1 MAKTRRRKGS
11 GSYDKVTDSSGN
23 TLYRWRIGIFDPIK
37 KKTHYKSL
45 KAKTRAALDAKVEE
59 WKKENAPTGGALL
72 PLNNRMTVQQWSE
85 TWLGMIEGKI
95 AMGTF
100 LNYSRTT
107 KRHLIP
113 HFGKQLISQVS
124 PLDLQRYFDE
134 QPKTLSPVTVSKIRT
149 HFNVCFEAAVRL
161 GVISRNPVKQTI
173 PPKTHRPELKIPE
186 ESEIERLLS
195 VARSG
200 EYLRPP
206 KDEAD
211 LFKRRRNYFV
221 ILLAV
226 ASGMRLGEILG
237 LTWPCVDEA
246 HATIE
251 IKHSLQDLPNARV
264 LKTPKNGK
272 PRNIPIP
279 EHVVCELKKWREF
292 QDSYAEKFK
301 GIYDNPLDLVFTK
314 PDGGCVN
321 GSNFTEWDF
330 RAMITATGSVG
341 TRFHDLRHFF
351 ASSALARGV
360 SVMAVSEHLGH
371 SSINITL
378 ERYTHVLEKSRD
390 EMKAM
395 LNANPLFKTEETTG
409 EESEAKNN

>member
-1 MAKTRRRKGS
+1 MAKTRRVKGS

-23 TLYRWRIGIFDPIK
+23 TLYRWRIGIYDPLK

-45 KAKTRAALDAKVEE
+45 KAKTRAALDEKVEE
-59 WKKENAPTGGALL
+59 WKKENAPNGGGLAPL
-72 PLNNRMTVQQWSE
+72 PNSMTVQQWSE
-85 TWLGMIEGKI
+85 IWLKTIERKI
-95 AMGTF
+95 ALGTF

-124 PLDLQRYFDE
+124 PLDLQRYFDGL
-134 QPKTLSPVTVSKIRT
+134 PKNLSPVTVSKIRT
-149 HFNVCFEAAVRL
+149 HFNICFETAVRL
-161 GVISRNPVKQTI
+161 GVIGRNPVKQTL

-211 LFKRRRNYFV
+211 FFRRKRNYLV

-237 LTWPCVDEA
+237 LTWPCIDEA
-246 HATIE
+246 HAKIE
-251 IKHSLQDLPNARV
+251 IKYSLQDLPNARI

-279 EHVVCELKKWREF
+279 EHVVYELKEWREF

-301 GIYDNPLDLVFTK
+301 GIYDNPLGLVFTK
-314 PDGGCVN
+314 PNGGCVN

-330 RAMITATGSVG
+330 RAMTAATGLVG

-371 SSINITL
+371 SSISITL

-395 LNANPLFKTEETTG
+395 LNANPLFKMEG
-409 EESEAKNN
+409 AASEAETEKIG